1 MGVSTN
7 IYTFY
12 GIKIEWNDDFHEAY
26 DEVYADIQVPVIVDA
41 MMGEY
46 IVFGEQLFDSG
57 DFRYG
62 MEDGQTYTETDL
74 EALPELR
81 EKYIEEFCK
90 WLPEFRH
97 LIDVEW
103 KIICFTHYS

>member
-1 MGVSTN
+1 MGISTN

-12 GIKIEWNDDFHEAY
+12 GVKIGYDEAFTEAY
-26 DEVYADIQVPVIVDA
+26 DEVYNDLKVPVIIDG

-62 MEDGQTYTETDL
+62 MEDGDSCSETEL
-74 EALPELR
+74 EALSELR

-90 WLPEFRH
+90 YLPEFRH